1 MACIAAKN
9 VSVAASADA
18 RRVAELL
25 EKIAADHPD
34 VAKEPAP
41 RVHVVSMTASAI
53 AYQLRV
59 WTDRHEAWAQL
70 RSDLTLAIN
79 EALARE
85 KILLA

>member
-1 MACIAAKN
+1 LLKTIAA
-9 VSVAASADA
+9 A
-18 RRVAELL
+18 
-25 EKIAADHPD
+25 HPD

-41 RVHVVSMTASAI
+41 RVHVASMTASAT

-59 WTDRHEAWAQL
+59 WTDRHEAWAQV

-85 KILLA
+85 KIALA